1 MKILGLCCSPRKGGN
16 TELVLEEVLKGA
28 REEGAET
35 ELYHVSGKNIKP
47 CDGCEACRET
57 GKCHIKDDMQELYV
71 KLLESKGIIFGIPSY
86 YYSMSGQAKIII
98 DRTNALGLP
107 GKNLANKV
115 GSVVAVGGG
124 LGLAGI
130 MKDVYFYMVTQQM
143 IPANFFA
150 GYSLR
155 KGDAKDLKNG
165 LKAARDIG
173 RQMVKIAS
181 QGFEYPADIPH
192 SGFAYGTWNK

>member
-28 REEGAET
+28 RQEGAET

-57 GKCHIKDDMQELYV
+57 GNCHIKDDMQELYV
-71 KLLESKGIIFGIPSY
+71 KLLESRGIIFGIPSY

-115 GSVVAVGGG
+115 GSVVTVGGG

-130 MKDVYFYMVTQQM
+130 MKDVYFYMVTKQM
-143 IPANFFA
+143 IPAGFFA
-150 GYSLR
+150 GYSLK
-155 KGDAKDLKNG
+155 KGDAKDLING
-165 LKAARDIG
+165 LKAAANIG
-173 RQMVKIAS
+173 RQMVKIAE
-181 QGFEYPADIPH
+181 QGFEYPADIPP
-192 SGFAYGTWNK
+192 SVFAYGTWNK